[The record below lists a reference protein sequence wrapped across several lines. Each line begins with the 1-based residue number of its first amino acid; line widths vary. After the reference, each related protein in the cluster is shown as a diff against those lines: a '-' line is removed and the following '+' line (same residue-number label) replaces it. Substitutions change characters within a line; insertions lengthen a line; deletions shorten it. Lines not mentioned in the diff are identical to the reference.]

1 MYLFPSVPSN
11 VSISLCSIYGLGFF
25 ILLYLNDG
33 FVGFAGIREAFIYL
47 LFNLFILLKK
57 KKRIR

>member
-1 MYLFPSVPSN
+1 MYLFPSVPSMDL
-11 VSISLCSIYGLGFF
+11 VIYGLGFF

-47 LFNLFILLKK
+47 LFLYFIEKK
-57 KKRIR
+57 NG